1 MLTTADIVSI
11 IFLLLISCISADA
24 DFCVKSVFLHS
35 VKPLNP
41 SSKLFCIVNQ
51 NEKISSIKPAPFR
64 TISHFRKYLTPR
76 NDAISFPEEEIM
88 EIWDDEKAIP
98 FEYPAAIF
106 SDRCTG
112 TAPLPL
118 FKNTSI
124 TCLPD
129 WDDKFDKKHCIDL
142 KYINVSYYLH
152 KYSTKKNNNRT
163 IVSMESI
170 PEKNHPVY
178 WLHWNGTAC
187 INAVSSILIK
197 FITHDGILEDISA
210 NVHYANITNQSYS
223 RQSYRFDAIFIEISS
238 TSSNTMR
245 IAKPIGYDMGQI
257 IEIDNEK
264 EFLIPYGMECDDR
277 EQQVNIRFGIQIN
290 TACRLRITTCA
301 QLLTQIQYLLDKWN
315 SIIVYGLPNN
325 KNETITMQNDRLSSS
340 QMKKMDESCE
350 ITTALSMQFAYV
362 RFGNVLAYSHRLISY
377 KIELN
382 KPDIIDLTIYPYQ
395 YIYFNFIVYFVDH
408 TAAPVQLFAKMPTIN
423 IALPP
428 DFFYPFFTKTLV

>member
-1 MLTTADIVSI
+1 
-11 IFLLLISCISADA
+11 
-24 DFCVKSVFLHS
+24 
-35 VKPLNP
+35 
-41 SSKLFCIVNQ
+41 
-51 NEKISSIKPAPFR
+51 
-64 TISHFRKYLTPR
+64 
-76 NDAISFPEEEIM
+76 M

-362 RFGNVLAYSHRLISY
+362 RFGNVFAYSHRFQIILY
-377 KIELN
+377 VAFAIENTVSLGGILGLKALTGDMPYLGYGN
-382 KPDIIDLTIYPYQ
+382 PWITYPRIAYGQADLYYPYSLWGYNRGFWSGYGNRRSIFGGYGNAGIYYPYVQ
-395 YIYFNFIVYFVDH
+395 YSYDSPSTSSSLIQVMIWQKQYRWHKSLGNFVQVTIIIIIIIIIVIIIIIIIIIII
-408 TAAPVQLFAKMPTIN
+408 TI
-423 IALPP
+423 II
-428 DFFYPFFTKTLV
+428 T